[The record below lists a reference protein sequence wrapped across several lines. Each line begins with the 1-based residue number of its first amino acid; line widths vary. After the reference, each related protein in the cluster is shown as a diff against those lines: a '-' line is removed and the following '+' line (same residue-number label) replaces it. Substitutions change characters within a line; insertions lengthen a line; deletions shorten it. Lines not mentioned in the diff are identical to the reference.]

1 MSTPRTRSPFPDGGR
16 PWEDLSAEMAKRSA
30 RDADIVGGR
39 APAYYFFAED
49 ETYEIGKKAF
59 NAYFS
64 QNALG
69 NRVFPGLQS
78 MEMDV
83 LDYGLGLFSAPEGAH
98 GVFSSGGSESI
109 FLAMKSARDAHR
121 AKAKVGRET
130 PLNLV
135 VPITVHPAFDK
146 AALAMDIEMRRA
158 PLRPDRRV
166 DVDAMRALID
176 ANTMALVGSA
186 PCFPHGVID
195 PIEELSRLAIE
206 KGTWLHVDACVGG
219 WMAPF
224 FTRIGR
230 ATPHFDFRFPGV
242 RSISADLHK
251 FGFCPKPASTV
262 FFRNKE
268 DAERSAFRA
277 DSWPSGAF
285 MTETLVG
292 TRPGGAVAGAW
303 AVLNHMGTRGFESL
317 ATNLARMVDA
327 YVAGIKAIP
336 GLEMWAVPDLTIINY
351 GSQELNMQAVAKQ
364 MMQKGFLPSLT
375 RAPAGL
381 HAMLAMQHEPVREL
395 YLQSL
400 RESVEAVRAGTATG
414 TVKSVYGGG

>member
-1 MSTPRTRSPFPDGGR
+1 MSTPRSRSPFPQGGR
-16 PWEDLSAEMAKRSA
+16 QWDDLNAEMASRSA
-30 RDADIVGGR
+30 KDANIQGGR
-39 APAYYFFAED
+39 APAFYFFAEE

-69 NRVFPGLQS
+69 NKVFPGLQS
-78 MEMDV
+78 METDV
-83 LDYGLGLFSAPEGAH
+83 LDYGLGLFSAPDSGH
-98 GVFSSGGSESI
+98 GIFSSGGSESI
-109 FLAMKSARDAHR
+109 FLAMKAAREAHR
-121 AKAKVGRET
+121 ARNKVGRET
-130 PLNLV
+130 ALNIV
-135 VPITVHPAFDK
+135 VSITVHPAFDK
-146 AALAMDIEMRRA
+146 AALAMDIEVRRA
-158 PLRPDRRV
+158 AVRADRRV
-166 DVDAMRALID
+166 DTKAMRELID
-176 ANTMALVGSA
+176 ESTMALVGSA

-195 PIEELSRLAIE
+195 PIDELSRIAVE
-206 KGTWLHVDACVGG
+206 TDKWLHVDACVGG

-224 FTRIGR
+224 FSRIGR
-230 ATPHFDFRFPGV
+230 TTPAFDFRFPGV

-262 FFRNKE
+262 FFRNRE
-268 DAERSAFRA
+268 EAERSAFKVDA
-277 DSWPSGAF
+277 WPSGPF

-292 TRPGGAVAGAW
+292 TRPGGAVAAAW
-303 AVLNHMGTRGFESL
+303 AVLNHMGTSGFE
-317 ATNLARMVDA
+317 NLARHLAGMVDG

-351 GSQELNMQAVAKQ
+351 GAPELNMQAVAKQ

-395 YLQSL
+395 YLKSL
-400 RESVEAVRAGTATG
+400 RESVDAVRAGTATG
-414 TVKSVYGGG
+414 TAKSVYGGA